1 MKVKRVKTKR
11 EIWPYPEGT
20 ILVSYGGKHAHLYYS
35 EERIP
40 FSDNGDTIP
49 DLPGGRGLNIS
60 LFMAKGAEYYSKYFV
75 DLEPVS
81 FEDTPWS
88 KVIDDQLKKT
98 KDGIKQQIANY
109 KEQYEKHMGELN
121 NKLNEVEQEY
131 IDYFGIDINSE
142 VVDLTKEEPPQEPDG
157 SWNNRNFNTL
167 FNFTTA

>member
-1 MKVKRVKTKR
+1 
-11 EIWPYPEGT
+11 
-20 ILVSYGGKHAHLYYS
+20 
-35 EERIP
+35 
-40 FSDNGDTIP
+40 
-49 DLPGGRGLNIS
+49 
-60 LFMAKGAEYYSKYFV
+60 MAKGAEYYSKYFV

-98 KDGIKQQIANY
+98 KDGIKQQIANF

>member
-20 ILVSYGGKHAHLYYS
+20 VLVSYGGKHAGPYYS

-40 FSDNGDTIP
+40 FSDDRDTIP

-60 LFMAKGAEYYSKYFV
+60 LFMAKGAEYYSRYFI

-98 KDGIKQQIANY
+98 KNGIRQQMDNH
-109 KEQYEKHMGELN
+109 KEQYEKHMRELN
-121 NKLNEVEQEY
+121 NRLQEVEQEY
-131 IDYFGIDINSE
+131 IDYFGVDINAE
-142 VVDLTKEEPPQEPDG
+142 VVDLTKEDPPQEWDG
-157 SWNNRNFNTL
+157 GWNNQYSSL
-167 FNFTTA
+167 FNFTS